1 MEPNPEL
8 LRPVAR
14 RPDKAELV
22 AAGQRRFA
30 ELRARRTEKHRTPLA
45 EVSAGLNGNSEADVP
60 AEAAVVKHGKE
71 AVDAIAEEDGTSE
84 QSSASILSQSS
95 ESTLSQSS
103 ESALSQSTAAAAA
116 QLARALLQEQTGTL
130 LHEDE
135 LQLMRD
141 QVEALQAAET
151 ALLSE
156 LHAKRQRVCAV
167 EASLL
172 RVQREA
178 SALAE
183 ENDMF
188 RSKLDRGEA
197 AAVEASTEVAPRQ
210 VEAELRERIA
220 QLQAEVEH
228 SRGGSTAAREET
240 AMARKDTIAAH
251 ECADFALAEAQS
263 ARENLRLCEELL
275 EDERARASAALGA
288 HTEEM
293 AARESAEEALA

>member
-71 AVDAIAEEDGTSE
+71 AADAIAKEDGTSE
-84 QSSASILSQSS
+84 QSSASI
-95 ESTLSQSS
+95 LSQSS

-141 QVEALQAAET
+141 QVESLQAAET

-197 AAVEASTEVAPRQ
+197 AVEASTEVAPRQ
-210 VEAELRERIA
+210 VEAELRQRIA

-228 SRGGSTAAREET
+228 SRGGSAAAREET

-251 ECADFALAEAQS
+251 ELS
-263 ARENLRLCEELL
+263 LI
-275 EDERARASAALGA
+275 
-288 HTEEM
+288 HI
-293 AARESAEEALA
+293 